1 MRAIWTRLAPGIATL
16 ALALASG
23 SVSAQS
29 SSITC
34 SPSGDFVTGGGFI
47 VLDTN
52 GAHGNFGVAGGCK
65 NGSFFGHLEYVD
77 HGSGLAPS
85 SAPTP
90 FNVHWMSIT
99 AYRFTDATT
108 REICGTA
115 RTNGNDSTHSTVG
128 FHVTVQD
135 NDGLGIPDTF
145 RIQLFVD
152 SNPPFYD
159 TLLNTLGG
167 DGSGGGNIQLHKP
180 NNSFTGTFGI
190 VGDGKCPALDF
201 GIGA

>member
-1 MRAIWTRLAPGIATL
+1 MRLGIGTTIRFSLMAGAVFMAGAVELFTADSAI
-16 ALALASG
+16 
-23 SVSAQS
+23 AQQN
-29 SSITC
+29 
-34 SPSGDFVTGGGFI
+34 PSCNFESDFVTGGGFI
-47 VLDTN
+47 IIPDPNT
-52 GAHGNFGVAGGCK
+52 GAHANFGVAGGCK

-90 FNVHWMSIT
+90 FNVHWISIT
-99 AYRFTDATT
+99 AYRNTGTTT

-115 RTNGNDSTHSTVG
+115 RTNDNDSTHSTVG
-128 FHVTVQD
+128 FRVTVQD

-159 TLLNTLGG
+159 TSLNPL
-167 DGSGGGNIQLHKP
+167 GGGNIEIHKP
-180 NNSFTGTFGI
+180 NPPPTDDGT
-190 VGDGKCPALDF
+190 CPTPLA
-201 GIGA
+201 

>member
-1 MRAIWTRLAPGIATL
+1 MAGAVQLFTADSAI
-16 ALALASG
+16 
-23 SVSAQS
+23 AQQNDPCNFES
-29 SSITC
+29 
-34 SPSGDFVTGGGFI
+34 DFVTGGGFI
-47 VLDTN
+47 VFTH

-77 HGSGLAPS
+77 HGSRIDT

-99 AYRFTDATT
+99 AYRVTNATT

-115 RTNGNDSTHSTVG
+115 RTNDNTHSTVD

-135 NDGLGIPDTF
+135 NDGLGMPDTF

-152 SNPPFYD
+152 SNPAFYD
-159 TLLNTLGG
+159 TLLKPL
-167 DGSGGGNIQLHKP
+167 GGGNIEIHKP
-180 NNSFTGTFGI
+180 TSTPTNDGTCPFG
-190 VGDGKCPALDF
+190 F
-201 GIGA
+201 Q

>member
-1 MRAIWTRLAPGIATL
+1 MAGAVQLFTADSAIAQQNPPCDF
-16 ALALASG
+16 
-23 SVSAQS
+23 VS
-29 SSITC
+29 
-34 SPSGDFVTGGGFI
+34 DFVTGGGFI
-47 VLDTN
+47 VFTN

-77 HGSGLAPS
+77 HGSGIAP

-99 AYRFTDATT
+99 AYRSTGTMT

-115 RTNGNDSTHSTVG
+115 RTNDNDSTHSTVG

-135 NDGLGIPDTF
+135 NDVLGMPDTF

-152 SNPPFYD
+152 SNPAFYD
-159 TLLNTLGG
+159 TLLKPL
-167 DGSGGGNIQLHKP
+167 GGGNIEIHKP
-180 NNSFTGTFGI
+180 NPPPTNDGT
-190 VGDGKCPALDF
+190 CPTPLA
-201 GIGA
+201 

>member
-1 MRAIWTRLAPGIATL
+1 MAGVVQLFTADSAIAQQNPPCDF
-16 ALALASG
+16 
-23 SVSAQS
+23 VS
-29 SSITC
+29 
-34 SPSGDFVTGGGFI
+34 DFVTGGGFI
-47 VLDTN
+47 VLN

-77 HGSGLAPS
+77 HGSVLAPS

-99 AYRFTDATT
+99 AYRVTDART

-115 RTNGNDSTHSTVG
+115 RTNDNDHSMVG

-159 TLLNTLGG
+159 TSLNPL
-167 DGSGGGNIQLHKP
+167 GGGNIEIHKP
-180 NNSFTGTFGI
+180 NPPPTNDGT
-190 VGDGKCPALDF
+190 CPIEGF
-201 GIGA
+201 